1 MLLLAALMLAA
12 APADSSCRSPRVQSE
27 MNRCA
32 AVDFER
38 ADGAMNLAWRSA
50 LAFVRDQDKEAAF
63 QPDGKP
69 SGESQLRDA
78 QRAWLIFRDA
88 HCTVE
93 SYGARGGTMEPM
105 LYDACR
111 ARVTRE
117 RTRQLRSLGS
127 AG

>member
-12 APADSSCRSPRVQSE
+12 APADSSCRSPLSQNE

-38 ADGAMNLAWRSA
+38 ADSAMNLAWRSA
-50 LAFVRDQDKEAAF
+50 LASARDQDKEAAF
-63 QPDGKP
+63 RPDGRP
-69 SGESQLRDA
+69 SAESKLREA

-93 SYGARGGTMEPM
+93 SYEARGGTMEPM
-105 LYDACR
+105 LYEACR
-111 ARVTRE
+111 AAVTRE
-117 RTRQLRSLGS
+117 RTRQLRGGP
-127 AG
+127 AR

>member
-1 MLLLAALMLAA
+1 MLLPAALMLAG
-12 APADSSCRSPRVQSE
+12 APAGSSCRSPRSQSE

-32 AVDFER
+32 AVDFES
-38 ADGAMNLAWRSA
+38 ADAAMNLAWRPA
-50 LAFVRDQDKEAAF
+50 LAFVRDQDKEADF

-69 SGESQLRDA
+69 SGESRLRDA

-105 LYDACR
+105 LYESCR

-117 RTRQLRSLGS
+117 RTRQLHGLGS
-127 AG
+127 GG